1 MTAYK
6 VLKRIFSG
14 KIFVTIKK
22 KNIIFDKYLKI
33 FSLFRVNMF
42 KDRSKKCK
50 IGANGAK
57 LGHFAYC
64 ECCDWYASK
73 KYNWERHLL
82 TKTHQKKAFKSVQ
95 NSFKNVQKGCK
106 QQNELLKK
114 AVKKTYVCEYCNKEY
129 KNRNGLWYHKKKC
142 EYKKMSQEE
151 SEEESEEEK
160 PTNDFVKIPKEIWDV
175 VGPLIKNGTNNT
187 TNTNCNNTY
196 NNNITVQVYLD
207 DHCKDAKTVENL
219 IGRLAKE
226 VKYKLEDVVYK
237 SNLQFIK
244 DAPSELFIK
253 ERNKMP
259 AEERPIHCA
268 DGKRGKFWVNKEK
281 EGWVQEDVKEGGKLN
296 KEIFMFKH
304 KLYQDVN
311 YDIMHT
317 DEDCDKLGNVKLKLH
332 REIIEKS
339 TVDNAI
345 IAKLATNCNIKDAI
359 KDIEVQEN
367 GLKN

>member
-1 MTAYK
+1 MFPNVSKTGK
-6 VLKRIFSG
+6 NEKKR
-14 KIFVTIKK
+14 VKK
-22 KNIIFDKYLKI
+22 GYYN
-33 FSLFRVNMF
+33 
-42 KDRSKKCK
+42 
-50 IGANGAK
+50 
-57 LGHFAYC
+57 YC
-64 ECCDWYASK
+64 ECCDYIASQK
-73 KYNWERHLL
+73 SHWDRHIL
-82 TKTHQKKAFKSVQ
+82 TKKHIKKAFPSVSKPFPKTSKKRVKS
-95 NSFKNVQKGCK
+95 
-106 QQNELLKK
+106 
-114 AVKKTYVCEYCNKEY
+114 YICERCGDEY
-129 KNRNGLWYHKKKC
+129 KNRSGLWKHKKKC
-142 EYKKMSQEE
+142 LPCKSE
-151 SEEESEEEK
+151 SEEEEEEEEEK
-160 PTNDFVKIPKEIWDV
+160 TPLNNDKVLVDKELLMGMV
-175 VGPLIKNGTNNT
+175 ELLKNGTNNT
-187 TNTNCNNTY
+187 NNTNCNNTY

-253 ERNKMP
+253 EMNKMP

-359 KDIEVQEN
+359 KDIENKQ
-367 GLKN
+367 